1 MALVNQVQKKVIM
14 SRKDI
19 IKFQILTHCY
29 INRITLSDSDLE
41 CLTLLS
47 VIGPIELSSFCFEAS
62 DEHSVFKSE
71 QTVRNCINKCEK
83 NALVIKDSKNKKI
96 VMVNPNLKIQTDGSI
111 LLDYKFF
118 GK

>member
-62 DEHSVFKSE
+62 DEHSVF
-71 QTVRNCINKCEK
+71 N
-83 NALVIKDSKNKKI
+83 SK
-96 VMVNPNLKIQTDGSI
+96 VE
-111 LLDYKFF
+111 
-118 GK
+118 